1 MTRERAAI
9 GALTAVLMLAAW
21 GGTGALGSAGRR
33 TAAPSIPSGNGAA
46 PRGVGLRI
54 QPVSTINPFKVFR
67 DARYQDG
74 GTGMRNQQSW
84 GLLISGV
91 AGVPIKAYLYWA
103 FITSGPAEPAQSGMK
118 IQRREPTKAGVKSLK
133 GVVVG
138 TGATPCWGGDTI
150 TVFRAGV
157 PLAVASGNG
166 SYEVGILPGA
176 AGSIAG
182 EDPWA
187 FAALPEAEGASLV
200 IVYEAAGVVTSLF
213 DVGLAGATFFSTPG
227 LAYELALP
235 VPASGGSTL
244 WDNIGADGQ
253 RGLSRMSFPGV
264 ANEDTRING
273 VPVAGPG
280 SDSND
285 SDWNGDDSTPIP
297 SLWDTAGHDI
307 TSATP
312 AGTATLK
319 VSVVG
324 PSGSGVDCLTPI
336 ANVVT
341 ES

>member
-33 TAAPSIPSGNGAA
+33 TAAPSIPSGKGAA
-46 PRGVGLRI
+46 PLGVGLRV
-54 QPVSTINPFKVFR
+54 QPAGTINPFKVFR

-74 GTGMRNQQSW
+74 GTGLRNQQS
-84 GLLISGV
+84 GV
-91 AGVPIKAYLYWA
+91 AGAPIKAYLYWA
-103 FITSGPAEPAQSGMK
+103 FITSGPAGPAQSGMT
-118 IQRREPTKAGVKSLK
+118 IQRLEPTKSGVKSLR

-200 IVYEAAGVVTSLF
+200 IVYGAAGEVTSLF

-227 LAYELALP
+227 LAYELTLP

-253 RGLSRMSFPGV
+253 RAPGH
-264 ANEDTRING
+264 RH
-273 VPVAGPG
+273 PPG
-280 SDSND
+280 AA
-285 SDWNGDDSTPIP
+285 
-297 SLWDTAGHDI
+297 AGHRRGG
-307 TSATP
+307 AEHRVHRP
-312 AGTATLK
+312 
-319 VSVVG
+319 G
-324 PSGSGVDCLTPI
+324 PLR
-336 ANVVT
+336 
-341 ES
+341 

>member
-1 MTRERAAI
+1 MSRKRAAI

-21 GGTGALGSAGRR
+21 GGTGVLGAAGRR
-33 TAAPSIPSGNGAA
+33 TAALSIPPGK
-46 PRGVGLRI
+46 GVTHHGGGLRV
-54 QPVSTINPFKVFR
+54 QPATINPFKVFR
-67 DARYQDG
+67 EALYQDG
-74 GTGMRNQQSW
+74 GRGLRNQQSG

-91 AGVPIKAYLYWA
+91 AGAPIKAYVYWA
-103 FITSGPAEPAQSGMK
+103 FITSGPAGPAQSGIR
-118 IQRREPTKAGVKSLK
+118 IQRLEPTKSGMKSLK

-138 TGATPCWGGDTI
+138 TGGTPCWGGDTI

-157 PLAVASGNG
+157 PLSVASGNG

-200 IVYEAAGVVTSLF
+200 IVYEAAGAVTSLF
-213 DVGLAGATFFSTPG
+213 DVGLAGATFVSTPG
-227 LAYELALP
+227 LAYVLTLP
-235 VPASGGSTL
+235 APAPGGSTL

-253 RGLSRMSFPGV
+253 HGFSRMGVPGV
-264 ANEDTRING
+264 ANEDTTING

-280 SDSND
+280 SDGND
-285 SDWNGDDSTPIP
+285 SDWNGNDSTPIP
-297 SLWDTAGHDI
+297 SLWDTTGHDI

-312 AGTATLK
+312 PGTATLK
-319 VSVVG
+319 VSVAG
-324 PSGSGVDCLTPI
+324 PSGSGVDCLTPV
-336 ANVVT
+336 ANVVA